1 MTFDVFHEGERAV
14 QARAGVSALAER
26 IGRSI
31 RRDIPPAGR
40 TFLAERRW
48 IVMGSLD
55 DRGRPWITI
64 RSGAAGF
71 AEAVDERTVRIQAT
85 APVGDVHGDDR
96 VSGDRLRPG
105 ALVGLIALD
114 PATRR
119 RLRVNGRVVA
129 DDAAGLVLGVDQAFA
144 NCPKYIQRRDETGGG
159 TASMPAS
166 LSSSAALAEAQRA
179 RVRATDTFFIA
190 SARPGEGV
198 DVSHR
203 GGMPGFVAVDGQRLS
218 WPDYSGNAMFTTLG
232 NLHAHPYAALLV
244 PDFEQGGALIVA
256 GRTTIDWSAEGAA
269 GFAGAERVVTLDV
282 DEVVEQV
289 GALPGAFQL
298 REYSPFNPR

>member
-1 MTFDVFHEGERAV
+1 MAFDVFHEGERAV
-14 QARAGVSALAER
+14 QARAGVAALAER

-31 RRDIPPAGR
+31 RRDIPPAGQA
-40 TFLAERRW
+40 FLAERRW
-48 IVMGSLD
+48 IVMGALD
-55 DRGRPWITI
+55 DGGRPWIAI

-71 AEAVDERTVRIQAT
+71 AHAVDDRTLRIEAT
-85 APVGDVHGDDR
+85 AAVGDAFD
-96 VSGDRLRPG
+96 DRLRPG
-105 ALVGLIALD
+105 TLVGLIALD

-129 DDAAGLVLGVDQAFA
+129 HDASGLVLGVDQAFA
-144 NCPKYIQRRDETGGG
+144 NCPKYIQRREESADAG
-159 TASMPAS
+159 TASTPVS
-166 LSSSAALAEAQRA
+166 LAPSAALTDAQRD
-179 RVRATDTFFIA
+179 RVRAADTFFIA

-244 PDFEQGGALIVA
+244 PDFDRGGALVVA
-256 GRTTIDWSAEGAA
+256 GRTTIDWSADAA
-269 GFAGAERVVTLDV
+269 ATFAGAERVVTLDV
-282 DEVVEQV
+282 DQVVEQTGV
-289 GALPGAFQL
+289 LPGAFQL